1 MEDLVDLIATDA
13 SASDISDKIKERLYA
28 KASEYVDAA
37 RPVVGADLF
46 GDEVS
51 EEEPETPE
59 AESELEVEDET
70 TIETEET

>member
-28 KASEYVDAA
+28 KAAEYVDAA

-46 GDEVS
+46 GDES
-51 EEEPETPE
+51 PE

>member
-28 KASEYVDAA
+28 KAAEYVDAA
-37 RPVVGADLF
+37 RPVVGADIF
-46 GDEVS
+46 GTELPEVDDEL
-51 EEEPETPE
+51 ET
-59 AESELEVEDET
+59 ESELEVEDET

>member
-13 SASDISDKIKERLYA
+13 SASDISDKIKEKLYA
-28 KASEYVDAA
+28 KAAEYVDAA

-51 EEEPETPE
+51 EEEPE

>member
-28 KASEYVDAA
+28 KAAEYVDAA

-46 GDEVS
+46 GDES
-51 EEEPETPE
+51 PE
-59 AESELEVEDET
+59 AESELEVEDEP

>member
-37 RPVVGADLF
+37 RQTVGADLF
-46 GDEVS
+46 GNEVP
-51 EEEPETPE
+51 EEAPE
-59 AESELEVEDET
+59 AKSEVEVEDET
-70 TIETEET
+70 TIESEETEE

>member
-13 SASDISDKIKERLYA
+13 SASDISDKIKEKLYA
-28 KASEYVDAA
+28 KASEYIDAA

-46 GDEVS
+46 GNEV
-51 EEEPETPE
+51 PE

-70 TIETEET
+70 VEPEETDG

>member
-46 GDEVS
+46 DDEV
-51 EEEPETPE
+51 PE

-70 TIETEET
+70 VEPEETDG

>member
-28 KASEYVDAA
+28 KAAEYVDAA
-37 RPVVGADLF
+37 RPVVGADVF
-46 GDEVS
+46 GTEL
-51 EEEPETPE
+51 PELEDVPE

-70 TIETEET
+70 VESEETDE

>member
-28 KASEYVDAA
+28 KAAEYVDAA

-46 GDEVS
+46 GDEVP
-51 EEEPETPE
+51 EETPE

-70 TIETEET
+70 TIEPEEPEE